1 VSSLYAKKKVWR
13 SVVGLDR
20 PTQIDWLNPGRTTLI
35 SAQFFWQHIFDFV
48 ETDNPS
54 AVGGSNVTGGTVG
67 WKDNH
72 LVTLLVSSQYMQ
84 DRLNPQFVFARDIQ
98 ARANMVQPSVT
109 FLYTDKL
116 KFKVGANYK
125 WSTSTDERF
134 AFHDGRGL
142 TGTLSP
148 VGNESPVSSGIGGLE
163 ALGRFKAGLIG
174 TALKEDEIF
183 FNMQY
188 QF

>member
-1 VSSLYAKKKVWR
+1 
-13 SVVGLDR
+13 
-20 PTQIDWLNPGRTTLI
+20 
-35 SAQFFWQHIFDFV
+35 
-48 ETDNPS
+48 
-54 AVGGSNVTGGTVG
+54 
-67 WKDNH
+67 
-72 LVTLLVSSQYMQ
+72 MQ